1 MKELSKTS
9 RESPHQPSNTATKYR
24 KSPTIRSDQGKT
36 RKHPQGLRTAAEHL
50 FRLSAMTQK
59 EIAEALSV
67 PPNTLQRWL
76 DTVELPP
83 HRKGVQGS
91 CPENLIKS
99 QSERIK
105 ELEALNESYRE
116 RLIATQN
123 DPLALESLIVQYKQ
137 TLATGAVNAEVGEAA
152 AALRILMALRK
163 EEEEREA
170 KQKPEDQNVRPQW
183 FIDYMERERKSPTIR
198 PPSTE
203 FGQGIIPAPSAED
216 GDRGAFDE
224 PDDPKDLDPGK
235 NVTTGLKSQLS
246 EDGDDD
252 EADDPDYADD
262 DDEDD
267 L

>member
-1 MKELSKTS
+1 MSKTS
-9 RESPHQPSNTATKYR
+9 RESHHQPSKHESKTR
-24 KSPTIRSDQGKT
+24 KPTGSRGGFGKT
-36 RKHPQGLRTAAEHL
+36 RKHPQAVRE
-50 FRLSAMTQK
+50 LSEQLYAHSSLTIK
-59 EIAEALSV
+59 KIAEIANV
-67 PPNTLQRWL
+67 PEMTMNNWFKGT
-76 DTVELPP
+76 ELPI
-83 HRKGVQGS
+83 HRRNIQGTV
-91 CPENLIKS
+91 PEDLIKA
-99 QSERIK
+99 QSARIK
-105 ELEALNESYRE
+105 ELEEQNESYRE

-170 KQKPEDQNVRPQW
+170 RQKPEDQNAKPQW
-183 FIDYMERERKSPTIR
+183 FIDYMERERKSPTVR

-224 PDDPKDLDPGK
+224 SDDPKDLEHGK
-235 NVTTGLKSQLS
+235 SVTTGLQSQLS

-262 DDEDD
+262 DDDE